1 MTYAEGV
8 GKLVATKDEVSMMQ
22 MQLAE
27 KQPQLEQAE
36 FETDELMTQI
46 NKEKIEYVEPL
57 RK

>member
-1 MTYAEGV
+1 
-8 GKLVATKDEVSMMQ
+8 

-46 NKEKIEYVEPL
+46 NKEQVEYVEPL